1 MPPFNQH
8 NINPISPQSPSS
20 TYTTSMSNKGATTSS
35 GKGKHHIIK
44 IMPPFNQHNINP
56 ISPHLQHRLPV
67 CHTKGQQHHRVR
79 GMDNNH
85 RTRIHL
91 PLPSLISKIKAIFRQ
106 VRYIPNGQVRQNTVL
121 PVRKWQRATPDEWQ
135 RGKPENGSEQQC
147 ENGRCEDAN

>member
-1 MPPFNQH
+1 
-8 NINPISPQSPSS
+8 
-20 TYTTSMSNKGATTSS
+20 
-35 GKGKHHIIK
+35 
-44 IMPPFNQHNINP
+44 MPPFNQHNINP
-56 ISPHLQHRLPV
+56 ISPHLQHRLLV
-67 CHTKGQQHHRVR
+67 CQTKGQQHHRVR

-135 RGKPENGSEQQC
+135 RGKPAEWQRATVRKWALRRRELGHERATRIS
-147 ENGRCEDAN
+147 